1 MKRILAL
8 CIPHK
13 HQRYDTVGDYF
24 DCHGATCFSISDM
37 DNEWY
42 ERLVFLHEFVEETL
56 CRKRGIQNADID
68 AFDVAF
74 EAARLPDNEE
84 EPGHQLDA
92 PYHREHVFAE
102 KLERLMAEELGID
115 WDTYDKT
122 VTGL

>member
-1 MKRILAL
+1 
-8 CIPHK
+8 
-13 HQRYDTVGDYF
+13 
-24 DCHGATCFSISDM
+24 M

-84 EPGHQLDA
+84 EPGHQVNA
-92 PYHREHVFAE
+92 PYHHEHVFAE